1 MTAAGPDVTSFAFP
15 TVRASPGVDWLV
27 RFDQPATRAGR
38 LAAGGS
44 RRRRRLH
51 GVRAP
56 PDRKAGVT
64 TSSDHPTDGVTPTAP
79 VPNPDHQDAT
89 ADDSVRQEQVFLTE
103 LYRRLDALRAER
115 VTLRDR
121 YVRHSDNTPGG
132 RVERDIAF
140 ARHAEAVQML
150 NAAED
155 KLCFGRLDYA
165 PAAGDGDDGTAPE
178 SESIHIG
185 RMGIFA
191 DSGDHR
197 QLLMDWRAPS
207 ARPFYVATAA
217 RPLGIRRRRH
227 LQTARRRVTAVT
239 DDYLDLQ
246 GLTADE
252 LAAVA
257 GSTGGLAGEASL
269 LAALQAPR
277 TGRMGDIVATIQAE
291 QDRIIR
297 ADRAGILVVQG
308 GPGTG
313 KTAVALHRAAYLLY
327 TYREQLAQR
336 GVLIV
341 GPNPMFLKYIGQ
353 VLPSLGENAV
363 VLATVG
369 ELFPGVSTT
378 RTDPPATARLKGR
391 TAMNGVIA
399 NAVLHRQ
406 AMPTRTVE
414 VPFLGAPGGRV
425 QLTRSI
431 LGNAQQRAWQS
442 RRPHNRARAVFL
454 KRVLDQLVPQVAER
468 LGRGPGGDLLATRDD
483 LDAIRTDLR
492 ESEELIAALAGIWPL
507 LTPQRLLGDL
517 FGDRA
522 RLDFA
527 ADSLTPEDRQL
538 LYRAPAVP
546 PAGAGPDGTVL
557 DGTVPDG
564 TALQGAGGP
573 GLATGADG
581 TARPEQPWTISD
593 VPLLDEAAELLGP
606 LPQARATG
614 PDADTAYAEEV
625 LDLLHSDETSAD
637 EAPLVSMLT
646 AADLAA
652 LHDDVAL
659 LTSTAERAAADREW
673 TFGHVIVDEAQ
684 ELSPMAWRLIMR
696 RCPVR
701 SMTVVGDLAQ
711 TSDPAGATSW
721 RRALRTYARGAL
733 TVEQLTVNYR
743 TPAEIM
749 EAAEPVLA
757 RIDPQATA
765 PSSVREAGLS
775 PWHRRV
781 PADRLADVVA
791 AEAVAQRPAEGLLAV
806 IVPESLLDA
815 VGTAVSRA
823 LAQAGQVAADGTSVL
838 VMGIRQAKG
847 LEFDRVLLVE
857 PAVMVAESDRGLNDL
872 YVAMTRSTQ
881 SLAVLHSEELPEVLH
896 RLKDASA

>member
-1 MTAAGPDVTSFAFP
+1 MTN
-15 TVRASPGVDWLV
+15 
-27 RFDQPATRAGR
+27 
-38 LAAGGS
+38 
-44 RRRRRLH
+44 
-51 GVRAP
+51 
-56 PDRKAGVT
+56 
-64 TSSDHPTDGVTPTAP
+64 SSDHRTADTAP
-79 VPNPDHQDAT
+79 SAPATSTVVDDGHPEPPPAGDHGPGDAVT
-89 ADDSVRQEQVFLTE
+89 EEQGFLTE

-115 VTLRDR
+115 VVLRDR

-132 RVERDIAF
+132 RVERDIAY

-165 PAAGDGDDGTAPE
+165 PGAGGDADGAADADPE
-178 SESIHIG
+178 HQSIHIG

-227 LQTARRRVTAVT
+227 LQTARRKVTAVT
-239 DDYLDLQ
+239 DDYLDLS
-246 GLTADE
+246 GLDAAE
-252 LAAVA
+252 IAAVS

-341 GPNPMFLKYIGQ
+341 GPNPMFLRYIGQ

-378 RTDPPATARLKGR
+378 RTDPPGTARLKGR
-391 TAMNGVIA
+391 TAMNAVIA

-406 AMPTRTVE
+406 AMPARTVE
-414 VPFLGAPGGRV
+414 VLFAGAPGGRLQV
-425 QLTRSI
+425 TRTI
-431 LGNAQQRAWQS
+431 LRNAQQRAWQS

-507 LTPQRLLGDL
+507 LTPQRLLADL
-517 FGDRA
+517 FADRG
-522 RLDFA
+522 RLAFA
-527 ADSLTPEDRQL
+527 ADTLSPEERDL
-538 LYRAPAVP
+538 LYRAPVVDAAD
-546 PAGAGPDGTVL
+546 PAG
-557 DGTVPDG
+557 
-564 TALQGAGGP
+564 
-573 GLATGADG
+573 TG
-581 TARPEQPWTISD
+581 RPEQQWTISD
-593 VPLLDEAAELLGP
+593 VPLLDEAAELLGQI
-606 LPQARATG
+606 PQSRPTG

-625 LDLLHSDETSAD
+625 LDLLHSGETSED

-696 RCPVR
+696 RVPVR

-721 RRALRTYARGAL
+721 RRVFRNYARGAL

-757 RIDPQATA
+757 RIDPRATA
-765 PSSVREAGLS
+765 PSSVREAGVA

-781 PADRLADVVA
+781 PVRRLAAVVA
-791 AEAVAQRPAEGLLAV
+791 DEAVAQRPSEGLLAV
-806 IVPESLLDA
+806 IAPEALLDEVGAA
-815 VGTAVSRA
+815 VQGA
-823 LAQAGQVAADGTSVL
+823 LDAAGQGSAFGASVL

-857 PAVMVAESDRGLNDL
+857 PTVMIGESDRGLNDL

-881 SLAVLHSEELPEVLH
+881 TLAVLHSQDLPDVLH
-896 RLKDASA
+896 RLKDGPA